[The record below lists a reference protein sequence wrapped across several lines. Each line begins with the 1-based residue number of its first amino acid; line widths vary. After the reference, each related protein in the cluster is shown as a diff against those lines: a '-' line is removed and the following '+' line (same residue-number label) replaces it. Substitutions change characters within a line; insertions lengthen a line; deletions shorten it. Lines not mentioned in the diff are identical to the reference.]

1 MRYEFIYYST
11 DESFDYGDFPNSTY
25 HCTGLHGFSI
35 EITKDDIPLLD
46 TIDGFGD
53 FADVKDHAQNYKDF
67 ADYLKN
73 SLGDIQRED
82 ENASSIECFE
92 ELIDF
97 VESQMRQVA

>member
-11 DESFDYGDFPNSTY
+11 DESFDYGDFPNSTC
-25 HCTGLHGFSI
+25 HCTSLHGFSI

-46 TIDGFGD
+46 TVDGFGD

-73 SLGDIQRED
+73 SLDDIQRED
-82 ENASSIECFE
+82 ENASSLECFE